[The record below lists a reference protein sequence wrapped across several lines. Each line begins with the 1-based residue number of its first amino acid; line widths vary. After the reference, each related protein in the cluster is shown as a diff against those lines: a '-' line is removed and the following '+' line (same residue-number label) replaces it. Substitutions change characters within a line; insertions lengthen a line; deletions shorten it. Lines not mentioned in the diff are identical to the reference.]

1 MNDFHLLL
9 IIAFAAFTQST
20 SGFGFALVAMP
31 LLKAE
36 GVPIEITAPL
46 VALLGLTNRP
56 LFILRYYHALDVREI
71 RWLSLSAVIAIPLG
85 VYFLQRLDASFI
97 SRVLGVVVILFVLV
111 NLVRV
116 HLPPMKHRLWAVSLG
131 FTSGLLGGAYNIAGP
146 PAVIYATGQCWYPE
160 KFKVNLQTF
169 ALISSVFITLSH
181 FVAGHYTGAIIGQ
194 YVLLLPAMLLGLYA
208 GFKLD
213 GMIHPVIFRYGVL
226 ILLFITG
233 LRLFG

>member
-1 MNDFHLLL
+1 MNELHALL

-36 GVPIEITAPL
+36 GVPIEISAPL

-71 RWLSLSAVIAIPLG
+71 RWLSLSAIIAIPLG

-97 SRVLGVVVILFVLV
+97 SRILGVVIIAFVIMNFV
-111 NLVRV
+111 RI
-116 HLPPMKHRLWAVSLG
+116 HLPSMKHQLWAVGLG
-131 FTSGLLGGAYNIAGP
+131 FASGLLGGAYNIAGP
-146 PAVIYATGQCWYPE
+146 PAVIYASGQSWYPE

-169 ALISSVFITLSH
+169 ALISSIFITLSH
-181 FVAGHYTGAIIGQ
+181 LLAGHYTGAIIGH
-194 YVLLLPAMLLGLYA
+194 YALLLPAMLVGLYV

-213 GMIHPVIFRYGVL
+213 GMIHPVAFRYGVL